1 MDMEKRPLIHRIVV
15 VSSLCLL
22 CWNEKGISAVDGAE
36 IAFASAVKL
45 AIDHLQTASD
55 TQFVAIDLAY
65 VQTGPLS
72 ERRQEEETLRQPGG
86 VEPSPFILWRNDV
99 TSRSGVWIM
108 TLDQHT
114 GAQRGN
120 RLSVSFPDSW
130 RPVDVLWADH
140 FSSLTTRGVEPSP
153 FIVFRDYRLYTFP
166 VTHSLDG
173 TPVAGSP
180 TTYLPVIDS
189 TTYGHA
195 VCAAELP
202 GSEYADGESRLLIG
216 TDNGYLVVL
225 HFSAVGGDPIAEFLH
240 VSSIPIVNLQPL
252 PQCGY
257 IALGTITGNN
267 IAGIRFRQPLPGP
280 YTTVF
285 TLTTPPGATVPLDL
299 DSFGPDDA
307 VLPDCQSTLRLVLA
321 DGTADLALADIAA
334 NQIGVAALTPT
345 LERHDFGIRSAVTG
359 SLLMLAGDGSAIM
372 FDPGYSQQGGSSGCD
387 LNITDGIDN
396 QCYFCGDADGSSII
410 TISDAVYLINYIFA
424 GGPAPDP
431 VVAGD
436 ADCNGIVTVSDAVYL
451 ITYIF
456 GGGPVPCAG
465 CP

>member
-1 MDMEKRPLIHRIVV
+1 MDMEKRPLIHMLVV

-22 CWNEKGISAVDGAE
+22 CWSNKGVSAADGTG
-36 IAFASAVKL
+36 IAFTPTLKV
-45 AIDHLQTASD
+45 AIDKLQTVSD
-55 TQFVAIDLAY
+55 THFVAIDLAY
-65 VQTGPLS
+65 VQTGPLG
-72 ERRQEEETLRQPGG
+72 ERSQEEITLRQPDG

-108 TLDQHT
+108 TLDPNT

-120 RLSVSFPDSW
+120 RLSVHFPDSW
-130 RPVDVLWADH
+130 HPVDVLWADQ
-140 FSSLTTRGVEPSP
+140 FSSSPTRGVEPSP

-166 VTHSLDG
+166 LTHGLDG

-189 TTYGHA
+189 TIYGHA

-240 VSSIPIVNLQPL
+240 VSSVPIINLQPL

-257 IALGTITGNN
+257 IALGAITGNN

-280 YTTVF
+280 YATAF
-285 TLTTPPGATVPLDL
+285 TLTTPPGALVPLDL

-321 DGTADLALADIAA
+321 DGTADLALANIAA
-334 NQIGVAALTPT
+334 NQTGVAALTPT

-359 SLLMLAGDGSAIM
+359 SLLMLASDGSGVT
-372 FDPGYSQQGGSSGCD
+372 FDPSYSQHAGSSGCD

-396 QCYFCGDADGSSII
+396 QCFLCGDADGSSMI

-431 VVAGD
+431 LLAGD
-436 ADCNGIVTVSDAVYL
+436 VDCNSIVTISDAVYL
-451 ITYIF
+451 INYIF
-456 GGGPVPCAG
+456 AGGAAPCAA